1 VTAIG
6 SPGGLTTAMTREGG
20 LLQLLEQ
27 SIQARFTIRED
38 RSLVVPATQR
48 DLTPTAARPVE

>member
-1 VTAIG
+1 
-6 SPGGLTTAMTREGG
+6 MTREGG

-27 SIQARFTIRED
+27 SIQTRFTIHED
-38 RSLVVPATQR
+38 RSLVLPATER